1 METVDF
7 FAERV
12 IGVPAFGVGE
22 VALADV
28 RDGRFDGVAFACERN
43 LVDGAE
49 GEREPG
55 KCTRPVDTECRYA
68 FFAIAFETQ
77 EVPFLVLQKA
87 VEGVRSPTHIV
98 DELVIVAVP
107 VEFGVCH
114 ASRERGKSATRVC
127 VGAHLENVIAFAV
140 TEKEV
145 LELAVIVG
153 NAPSVEACAVSAQN
167 FKFSAVVTLQNKA
180 LHSAQRTGNKFEVA
194 HVFNLA
200 ITIFAIMDSQTIVAP
215 MTPAGVSAVAAIRV
229 SGSKVREVVRLLF
242 GESAIKNLK
251 PREAKLATA
260 RDYRTMVGE
269 DRATALV
276 IDSLLYIFFEGP
288 NSYTGEDVLELY
300 PHGNPIIVRE
310 LIQVIKSVDGVRLAE
325 PGEYTRRA
333 FLNGRMDLV
342 QAESVADVIHS
353 ANRDE
358 LKNAHRLLGGA
369 LSKKVKTLTEQVM
382 DISARL
388 ELDVDFSEE
397 EADPDYATW
406 GVKISAIRESVES
419 ILKSFKGKAAVSRL
433 PLAVLYG
440 APNAGKSSLVN
451 ALLGEDRIL
460 VSNIPGTTRDF
471 VEVRLFL
478 DGGEIR
484 LVDTAGI
491 ADKATDAL
499 DALSMEKSKEIL
511 AEADMKILVVDGSGV
526 SDCNVIARNAS
537 DEAIQPDFIVV
548 SKSDLGASRQ
558 GGASRHPERSEG
570 SSESSLRISSKTGEG
585 LAELKRAMNAVLFK
599 KTENSED
606 LWITSEREK
615 TCLEEALAG
624 IDRALNL
631 IRTNPAVELL
641 AFEMQLVRRS
651 LQSITGEISSEDVL
665 QQIFAG
671 FCIGK

>member
-1 METVDF
+1 
-7 FAERV
+7 
-12 IGVPAFGVGE
+12 
-22 VALADV
+22 
-28 RDGRFDGVAFACERN
+28 
-43 LVDGAE
+43 
-49 GEREPG
+49 
-55 KCTRPVDTECRYA
+55 
-68 FFAIAFETQ
+68 
-77 EVPFLVLQKA
+77 
-87 VEGVRSPTHIV
+87 
-98 DELVIVAVP
+98 
-107 VEFGVCH
+107 
-114 ASRERGKSATRVC
+114 
-127 VGAHLENVIAFAV
+127 
-140 TEKEV
+140 
-145 LELAVIVG
+145 
-153 NAPSVEACAVSAQN
+153 
-167 FKFSAVVTLQNKA
+167 
-180 LHSAQRTGNKFEVA
+180 
-194 HVFNLA
+194 
-200 ITIFAIMDSQTIVAP
+200 MDSQTIVAP

-242 GESAIKNLK
+242 GESAFKNLK

-260 RDYRTMVGE
+260 RDYRTMIGD
-269 DRATALV
+269 DRKTAQV

-310 LIQVIKSVDGVRLAE
+310 LIQVIKSVEGVRLAE

-358 LKNAHRLLGGA
+358 LRNAHRLLGGA

-419 ILKSFKGKAAVSRL
+419 ILKSFKGKAVVSRL

-511 AEADMKILVVDGSGV
+511 AEADMKILVVDGSLDERLETRDE
-526 SDCNVIARNAS
+526 SCMSCHPERNEVES
-537 DEAIQPDFIVV
+537 KDLHPDFVV
-548 SKSDLGASRQ
+548 ISKSDLGASRQ
-558 GGASRHPERSEG
+558 VGASCQGGNLH
-570 SSESSLRISSKTGEG
+570 ISSKTGVG
-585 LAELKRAMNAVLFK
+585 LADLKRAMNAALFK

-624 IDRALNL
+624 IDRALDL

>member
-1 METVDF
+1 
-7 FAERV
+7 
-12 IGVPAFGVGE
+12 
-22 VALADV
+22 
-28 RDGRFDGVAFACERN
+28 
-43 LVDGAE
+43 
-49 GEREPG
+49 
-55 KCTRPVDTECRYA
+55 
-68 FFAIAFETQ
+68 
-77 EVPFLVLQKA
+77 
-87 VEGVRSPTHIV
+87 
-98 DELVIVAVP
+98 
-107 VEFGVCH
+107 
-114 ASRERGKSATRVC
+114 
-127 VGAHLENVIAFAV
+127 
-140 TEKEV
+140 
-145 LELAVIVG
+145 
-153 NAPSVEACAVSAQN
+153 
-167 FKFSAVVTLQNKA
+167 
-180 LHSAQRTGNKFEVA
+180 
-194 HVFNLA
+194 
-200 ITIFAIMDSQTIVAP
+200 MDSQTIVAP

-229 SGSKVREVVRLLF
+229 SGSRVREVVRLLF
-242 GESAIKNLK
+242 GEAALKNLK
-251 PREAKLATA
+251 AREAKLATA
-260 RDYRTMVGE
+260 RDYRTMAGG
-269 DRATALV
+269 DRATAQV

-288 NSYTGEDVLELY
+288 NSYTGEDILELY

-310 LIQVIKSVDGVRLAE
+310 LIQVIKSVEGVRLAE

-388 ELDVDFSEE
+388 ELDVDFAEE

-406 GVKISAIRESVES
+406 GTKIEAIRESVES

-460 VSNIPGTTRDF
+460 VSDIPGTTRDF

-491 ADKATDAL
+491 ADKAADAL
-499 DALSMEKSKEIL
+499 DALSMEKSREIL
-511 AEADMKILVVDGSGV
+511 AEADMKILLVDGSTG
-526 SDCNVIARNAS
+526 SPTLPEQSFSTDSSAS
-537 DEAIQPDFIVV
+537 FSPNSSASFSTEGRGSLKFLGDNKPDLIVY
-548 SKSDLGASRQ
+548 SKSDLLD
-558 GGASRHPERSEG
+558 ELDRSADLSKVTACAEQCR
-570 SSESSLRISSKTGEG
+570 SKLAEVPANAVLRISSKTGAG
-585 LAELKRAMNAVLFK
+585 LADLKRVMNATLFK

-624 IDRALNL
+624 IDRTLSL
-631 IRTNPAVELL
+631 IRTNPAVELI
-641 AFEMQLVRRS
+641 AFEMQLVRRA

-665 QQIFAG
+665 QKIFAG

>member
-1 METVDF
+1 
-7 FAERV
+7 
-12 IGVPAFGVGE
+12 
-22 VALADV
+22 
-28 RDGRFDGVAFACERN
+28 
-43 LVDGAE
+43 
-49 GEREPG
+49 
-55 KCTRPVDTECRYA
+55 
-68 FFAIAFETQ
+68 
-77 EVPFLVLQKA
+77 
-87 VEGVRSPTHIV
+87 
-98 DELVIVAVP
+98 
-107 VEFGVCH
+107 
-114 ASRERGKSATRVC
+114 
-127 VGAHLENVIAFAV
+127 
-140 TEKEV
+140 
-145 LELAVIVG
+145 
-153 NAPSVEACAVSAQN
+153 
-167 FKFSAVVTLQNKA
+167 
-180 LHSAQRTGNKFEVA
+180 
-194 HVFNLA
+194 
-200 ITIFAIMDSQTIVAP
+200 MDSQTIVAP

-242 GESAIKNLK
+242 GESAIENLK
-251 PREAKLATA
+251 LREAKLATA
-260 RDYRTMVGE
+260 RDYRTMVGD
-269 DRATALV
+269 DRKTAQV
-276 IDSLLYIFFEGP
+276 VDSLLYIFFEGP

-310 LIQVIKSVDGVRLAE
+310 LIQVIKSVEGVRLAE

-419 ILKSFKGKAAVSRL
+419 ILRSFKGKAAVSRL

-511 AEADMKILVVDGSGV
+511 AEADMKILVVDGADDKCEERASQPCLHGYDRAQHLV
-526 SDCNVIARNAS
+526 LERSESTKTKDERGECCGDACVPIAEPTGLGTKCKDESCDRICAGMTNEEHVIARNDS
-537 DEAIQPDFIVV
+537 DEAIQPDFVV
-548 SKSDLGASRQ
+548 ISKSDLGASRP
-558 GGASRHPERSEG
+558 GDASCHPECNEG

-585 LAELKRAMNAVLFK
+585 LAELKRVMNAALFK

-624 IDRALNL
+624 IDRALSL

-665 QQIFAG
+665 QKIFAG

>member
-1 METVDF
+1 
-7 FAERV
+7 
-12 IGVPAFGVGE
+12 
-22 VALADV
+22 
-28 RDGRFDGVAFACERN
+28 
-43 LVDGAE
+43 
-49 GEREPG
+49 
-55 KCTRPVDTECRYA
+55 
-68 FFAIAFETQ
+68 
-77 EVPFLVLQKA
+77 
-87 VEGVRSPTHIV
+87 
-98 DELVIVAVP
+98 
-107 VEFGVCH
+107 
-114 ASRERGKSATRVC
+114 
-127 VGAHLENVIAFAV
+127 
-140 TEKEV
+140 
-145 LELAVIVG
+145 
-153 NAPSVEACAVSAQN
+153 
-167 FKFSAVVTLQNKA
+167 
-180 LHSAQRTGNKFEVA
+180 
-194 HVFNLA
+194 
-200 ITIFAIMDSQTIVAP
+200 MDSQTIVAP

-242 GESAIKNLK
+242 GDSAFKNLK

-288 NSYTGEDVLELY
+288 NSYTGEDVLEIY

-310 LIQVIKSVDGVRLAE
+310 LIQVIKSVEGVRLAE

-369 LSKKVKTLTEQVM
+369 LSKKVKTLAEQVM

-388 ELDVDFSEE
+388 ELDVDFAEE

-419 ILKSFKGKAAVSRL
+419 ILKSFKGKAAVNRL

-511 AEADMKILVVDGSGV
+511 AEADMKILVVDGSGG
-526 SDCNVIARNAS
+526 AGAS
-537 DEAIQPDFIVV
+537 CHPENGAAQPDFIVI

-558 GGASRHPERSEG
+558 GGNLH
-570 SSESSLRISSKTGEG
+570 ISSKTGEG
-585 LAELKRAMNAVLFK
+585 LAELKRAMNATLFK

-631 IRTNPAVELL
+631 IRANPAVELL

>member
-1 METVDF
+1 
-7 FAERV
+7 
-12 IGVPAFGVGE
+12 
-22 VALADV
+22 
-28 RDGRFDGVAFACERN
+28 
-43 LVDGAE
+43 
-49 GEREPG
+49 
-55 KCTRPVDTECRYA
+55 
-68 FFAIAFETQ
+68 
-77 EVPFLVLQKA
+77 
-87 VEGVRSPTHIV
+87 
-98 DELVIVAVP
+98 
-107 VEFGVCH
+107 
-114 ASRERGKSATRVC
+114 
-127 VGAHLENVIAFAV
+127 
-140 TEKEV
+140 
-145 LELAVIVG
+145 
-153 NAPSVEACAVSAQN
+153 
-167 FKFSAVVTLQNKA
+167 
-180 LHSAQRTGNKFEVA
+180 
-194 HVFNLA
+194 
-200 ITIFAIMDSQTIVAP
+200 MDSQTIVAP
-215 MTPAGVSAVAAIRV
+215 MTPAGMSAVAAIRV
-229 SGSKVREVVRLLF
+229 SGSRVREVVRLLF
-242 GESAIKNLK
+242 GEAALKNLK
-251 PREAKLATA
+251 AREAKLATA
-260 RDYRTMVGE
+260 RDYRTMADG
-269 DRATALV
+269 DRATAQV

-310 LIQVIKSVDGVRLAE
+310 LIQVIKSVEGVRLAE

-388 ELDVDFSEE
+388 ELDVDFAEE

-406 GVKISAIRESVES
+406 GTKIETIRESVES

-460 VSNIPGTTRDF
+460 VSDIPGTTRDF

-499 DALSMEKSKEIL
+499 DALSMEKSREIL
-511 AEADMKILVVDGSGV
+511 AEADMKILLVDGSTG
-526 SDCNVIARNAS
+526 SPTLPEQSFSTDSSAS
-537 DEAIQPDFIVV
+537 FSTAGRESKPDLTVY
-548 SKSDLGASRQ
+548 SKSDLLD
-558 GGASRHPERSEG
+558 ELDRSADLSKITACTEQCR
-570 SSESSLRISSKTGEG
+570 SKLAEEPANAVLRISSKTGAG
-585 LAELKRAMNAVLFK
+585 LADLKRVMNATLFK

-615 TCLEEALAG
+615 ACLKEALAG
-624 IDRALNL
+624 IDRTLSL
-631 IRTNPAVELL
+631 IRTNPAVELI
-641 AFEMQLVRRS
+641 AFEMQLVRRA

-665 QQIFAG
+665 QKIFAG

>member
-1 METVDF
+1 
-7 FAERV
+7 
-12 IGVPAFGVGE
+12 
-22 VALADV
+22 
-28 RDGRFDGVAFACERN
+28 
-43 LVDGAE
+43 
-49 GEREPG
+49 
-55 KCTRPVDTECRYA
+55 
-68 FFAIAFETQ
+68 
-77 EVPFLVLQKA
+77 
-87 VEGVRSPTHIV
+87 
-98 DELVIVAVP
+98 
-107 VEFGVCH
+107 
-114 ASRERGKSATRVC
+114 
-127 VGAHLENVIAFAV
+127 
-140 TEKEV
+140 
-145 LELAVIVG
+145 
-153 NAPSVEACAVSAQN
+153 
-167 FKFSAVVTLQNKA
+167 
-180 LHSAQRTGNKFEVA
+180 
-194 HVFNLA
+194 
-200 ITIFAIMDSQTIVAP
+200 MDSQTIVAP

-242 GESAIKNLK
+242 GESAFKNLK

-260 RDYRTMVGE
+260 RDYRTMVGD
-269 DRATALV
+269 DRKTAQV

-358 LKNAHRLLGGA
+358 LRNAHRLLGGA

-382 DISARL
+382 DISAHL

-511 AEADMKILVVDGSGV
+511 AEADMKILVLDGSDERG
-526 SDCNVIARNAS
+526 AS
-537 DEAIQPDFIVV
+537 CYSENIKPDFVVV

-558 GGASRHPERSEG
+558 VGASCQG
-570 SSESSLRISSKTGEG
+570 GNLRISSKTGEG
-585 LAELKRAMNAVLFK
+585 LADLKRAMNAALFK

>member
-1 METVDF
+1 
-7 FAERV
+7 
-12 IGVPAFGVGE
+12 
-22 VALADV
+22 
-28 RDGRFDGVAFACERN
+28 
-43 LVDGAE
+43 
-49 GEREPG
+49 
-55 KCTRPVDTECRYA
+55 
-68 FFAIAFETQ
+68 
-77 EVPFLVLQKA
+77 
-87 VEGVRSPTHIV
+87 
-98 DELVIVAVP
+98 
-107 VEFGVCH
+107 
-114 ASRERGKSATRVC
+114 
-127 VGAHLENVIAFAV
+127 
-140 TEKEV
+140 
-145 LELAVIVG
+145 
-153 NAPSVEACAVSAQN
+153 
-167 FKFSAVVTLQNKA
+167 
-180 LHSAQRTGNKFEVA
+180 
-194 HVFNLA
+194 
-200 ITIFAIMDSQTIVAP
+200 MDSQTIVAP

-229 SGSKVREVVRLLF
+229 SGSRVREVVRLLF
-242 GESAIKNLK
+242 GEAALKNLK
-251 PREAKLATA
+251 AREAKLATA
-260 RDYRTMVGE
+260 RDYRTMAGG
-269 DRATALV
+269 DRATAQV

-310 LIQVIKSVDGVRLAE
+310 LIQVIKSVEGVRLAE

-388 ELDVDFSEE
+388 ELDVDFAEE

-406 GVKISAIRESVES
+406 GTKIEAIRESVES

-460 VSNIPGTTRDF
+460 VSDIPGTTRDF

-499 DALSMEKSKEIL
+499 DALSMEKSREIL
-511 AEADMKILVVDGSGV
+511 AEADMKILLVDGSTG
-526 SDCNVIARNAS
+526 SPTLPEQSFSINSSAS
-537 DEAIQPDFIVV
+537 FSTDSSASFSTAGRESIKFLGDNKPDLIVY
-548 SKSDLGASRQ
+548 SKSDLLDELDRSANLSKVT
-558 GGASRHPERSEG
+558 ACAELCRSELA
-570 SSESSLRISSKTGEG
+570 EVPANAVLRISSKTGAG
-585 LAELKRAMNAVLFK
+585 LADLKRVMNATLFK

-615 TCLEEALAG
+615 ACLEEALAG
-624 IDRALNL
+624 IDRTLSL
-631 IRTNPAVELL
+631 IRTNPAVELI
-641 AFEMQLVRRS
+641 AFEMQLVRRA

-665 QQIFAG
+665 QKIFAG

>member
-1 METVDF
+1 
-7 FAERV
+7 
-12 IGVPAFGVGE
+12 
-22 VALADV
+22 
-28 RDGRFDGVAFACERN
+28 
-43 LVDGAE
+43 
-49 GEREPG
+49 
-55 KCTRPVDTECRYA
+55 
-68 FFAIAFETQ
+68 
-77 EVPFLVLQKA
+77 
-87 VEGVRSPTHIV
+87 
-98 DELVIVAVP
+98 
-107 VEFGVCH
+107 
-114 ASRERGKSATRVC
+114 
-127 VGAHLENVIAFAV
+127 
-140 TEKEV
+140 
-145 LELAVIVG
+145 
-153 NAPSVEACAVSAQN
+153 
-167 FKFSAVVTLQNKA
+167 
-180 LHSAQRTGNKFEVA
+180 
-194 HVFNLA
+194 
-200 ITIFAIMDSQTIVAP
+200 MDSQTIVAP

-260 RDYRTMVGE
+260 RDYRTMVGD

-310 LIQVIKSVDGVRLAE
+310 LIQVIKSVEGVRLAE

-491 ADKATDAL
+491 AEKATDAL

-511 AEADMKILVVDGSGV
+511 AEADMKILVVDGSDERG
-526 SDCNVIARNAS
+526 AS
-537 DEAIQPDFIVV
+537 CYSENIKPDFVVV

-558 GGASRHPERSEG
+558 GGASHHPEQSEG

-585 LAELKRAMNAVLFK
+585 LAELKRAMNAALFK

>member
-1 METVDF
+1 
-7 FAERV
+7 
-12 IGVPAFGVGE
+12 
-22 VALADV
+22 
-28 RDGRFDGVAFACERN
+28 
-43 LVDGAE
+43 
-49 GEREPG
+49 
-55 KCTRPVDTECRYA
+55 
-68 FFAIAFETQ
+68 
-77 EVPFLVLQKA
+77 
-87 VEGVRSPTHIV
+87 
-98 DELVIVAVP
+98 
-107 VEFGVCH
+107 
-114 ASRERGKSATRVC
+114 
-127 VGAHLENVIAFAV
+127 
-140 TEKEV
+140 
-145 LELAVIVG
+145 
-153 NAPSVEACAVSAQN
+153 
-167 FKFSAVVTLQNKA
+167 
-180 LHSAQRTGNKFEVA
+180 
-194 HVFNLA
+194 
-200 ITIFAIMDSQTIVAP
+200 MDSQTIVAP

-511 AEADMKILVVDGSGV
+511 AEADMKILVVDGSL
-526 SDCNVIARNAS
+526 DENCAS
-537 DEAIQPDFIVV
+537 CHPENGAAQPDFVV
-548 SKSDLGASRQ
+548 ISKSDLLD
-558 GGASRHPERSEG
+558 ERRETRDERG
-570 SSESSLRISSKTGEG
+570 ESIRISSKTGEG
-585 LAELKRAMNAVLFK
+585 LAELKRAMNAALFK
-599 KTENSED
+599 KMENSED

>member
-1 METVDF
+1 
-7 FAERV
+7 
-12 IGVPAFGVGE
+12 
-22 VALADV
+22 
-28 RDGRFDGVAFACERN
+28 
-43 LVDGAE
+43 
-49 GEREPG
+49 
-55 KCTRPVDTECRYA
+55 
-68 FFAIAFETQ
+68 
-77 EVPFLVLQKA
+77 
-87 VEGVRSPTHIV
+87 
-98 DELVIVAVP
+98 
-107 VEFGVCH
+107 
-114 ASRERGKSATRVC
+114 
-127 VGAHLENVIAFAV
+127 
-140 TEKEV
+140 
-145 LELAVIVG
+145 
-153 NAPSVEACAVSAQN
+153 
-167 FKFSAVVTLQNKA
+167 
-180 LHSAQRTGNKFEVA
+180 
-194 HVFNLA
+194 
-200 ITIFAIMDSQTIVAP
+200 MDSQTIVAP

-276 IDSLLYIFFEGP
+276 IDSLLYIFFECP

-499 DALSMEKSKEIL
+499 DALSMEKSREIL
-511 AEADMKILVVDGSGV
+511 AEADMKILVLDGSDMCGA
-526 SDCNVIARNAS
+526 SCHPERNEVES
-537 DEAIQPDFIVV
+537 KDLHPDFVV
-548 SKSDLGASRQ
+548 ISKSDLLD
-558 GGASRHPERSEG
+558 ERRETRDERG
-570 SSESSLRISSKTGEG
+570 ESIRISSKTGEG
-585 LAELKRAMNAVLFK
+585 LADLKCAMNAALFK